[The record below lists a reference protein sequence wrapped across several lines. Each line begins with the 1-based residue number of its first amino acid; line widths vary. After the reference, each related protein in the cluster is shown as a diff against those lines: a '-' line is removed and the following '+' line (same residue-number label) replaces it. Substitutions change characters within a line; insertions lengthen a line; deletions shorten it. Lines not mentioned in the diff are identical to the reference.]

1 MAKKV
6 IQVPVDE
13 RLLDDLNAMCERR
26 GQPRSELIREACQRY
41 LKQAEYEKMD
51 EIYTEGYRRVPEE
64 PAVGQTQAVLSGQV
78 LSEETW

>member
-1 MAKKV
+1 MAKRV

-26 GQPRSELIREACQRY
+26 GQRRSELIREACQRC
-41 LKQAEYEKMD
+41 LRQAEQERMD
-51 EIYTEGYRRVPEE
+51 EIYGRGYGRVPEE
-64 PAVGQTQAVLSGQV
+64 PAVGQTQAALSGQV